1 MAFIDFLNKTI
12 PGGEGKKQPVG
23 GQHVFAPGTVDKL
36 QFTRSLEILLSLSYN
51 LGPWGIR
58 KGLTKDFDL

>member
-1 MAFIDFLNKTI
+1 MAFIDFLNRII
-12 PGGEGKKQPVG
+12 PGGGETARG
-23 GQHVFAPGTVDKL
+23 GQHVYAPGTVDKL